1 MGFVQA
7 RIKKFM
13 LSSEV
18 GEEGGKVN
26 NKRRLDGTQAEEG
39 GVVLVEMFR
48 IGCWS

>member
-18 GEEGGKVN
+18 GDEGGKVN
-26 NKRRLDGTQAEEG
+26 NKRRLDGTQGDKMMSASRRRKEE
-39 GVVLVEMFR
+39 
-48 IGCWS
+48 